1 MAFYGGFLCF
11 VCRSFSHRYRDI
23 SLDIVGISLDIVG
36 YISLDIVRYRWI
48 SLDIVG
54 YRWISLDIVGIS
66 LDIVGYRRISL
77 DIVQTISDEI

>member
-23 SLDIVGISLDIVG
+23 SLDIVGISLDIDG

-54 YRWISLDIVGIS
+54 YR
-66 LDIVGYRRISL
+66 
-77 DIVQTISDEI
+77 

>member
-11 VCRSFSHRYRDI
+11 VCRSFSHRHRDI

-48 SLDIVG
+48 SLDIVRYRWISSGYRYISFDIVG
-54 YRWISLDIVGIS
+54 YRWISLG
-66 LDIVGYRRISL
+66 
-77 DIVQTISDEI
+77 IVQTISDDI

>member
-54 YRWISLDIVGIS
+54 IS

-77 DIVQTISDEI
+77 DIVRYRSNDI